1 MFSDFLD
8 LDATYPAEL
17 RNFREW
23 HKGTPYFG
31 FWAVEVSNPAC
42 RNKIE
47 AYQKH
52 LSDKL
57 HAGYARQPHITLVP
71 AGLLADNHVQR
82 DSVSRQVEQLEKLS
96 VRAFPLQLSG
106 CSSFAICPY
115 LQVRDPL
122 GRLDSIREC
131 LGSTAGAD
139 SSGDY
144 TPHVTLGF
152 YNQAYNPAVIVETI
166 SEISSDD
173 IEFMVH
179 EIVFAQYETRDVQGP
194 YEVLH
199 RISLGSGPDAE
210 TIC

>member
-1 MFSDFLD
+1 MFSDFLG

-17 RNFREW
+17 RDFREW
-23 HKGTPYFG
+23 HKGTTHFG
-31 FWAVEVSNPAC
+31 FWAIEVSNPAC
-42 RNKIE
+42 LNKIE

-82 DSVSRQVEQLEKLS
+82 DSVARQVEQLKKLS

-106 CSSFAICPY
+106 CNSFAICPY
-115 LQVRDPL
+115 LEVCDPQDNL
-122 GRLDSIREC
+122 NTLREC
-131 LGSTAGAD
+131 LGSIAADD
-139 SSGDY
+139 SSGGY

-152 YNQAYNPAVIVETI
+152 YNQAYNPADIVKII
-166 SEISSDD
+166 SGVSSRD
-173 IEFMVH
+173 IGFMVH

-199 RISLGSGPDAE
+199 RISLGGGPDAE